1 MAILKQRG
9 APAWELDPDASRGFK
24 DSVRNGQVRLALEY
38 ADTIIDQ
45 QRVDIDALKGEV
57 EDLKSMV
64 RDLARVSTTEE
75 PRRGPGRPP
84 KQQPTEST
92 PTGAE

>member
-9 APAWELDPDASRGFK
+9 APAWELDPDSSRGFK

-38 ADTIIDQ
+38 ADTLIDQ
-45 QRVDIDALKGEV
+45 QRVDINALKAEV
-57 EDLKSMV
+57 EELKLMV

-75 PRRGPGRPP
+75 ARRGPGRPP
-84 KQQPTEST
+84 KQPAPEGTST
-92 PTGAE
+92 LVE

>member
-9 APAWELDPDASRGFK
+9 APAWELDPDTSRGFK
-24 DSVRNGQVRLALEY
+24 ESVRNGQVRLALEY

-45 QRVDIDALKGEV
+45 QRADIDALKSEV

-64 RDLARVSTTEE
+64 RDLARVSSTEE

-84 KQQPTEST
+84 KSTTE
-92 PTGAE
+92 GAPPLAE